1 VFDLWANLP
10 TGILHGNL
18 YSPGHFTECVE
29 FRHDEIQGQHC
40 MVTSTANF
48 TGSEKLSGTELTAKE
63 KGLKLVRGI
72 CVPASCSVE
81 KVIEYSNRKF
91 DELRATEATCR
102 TNDPIPFDAIKITTT

>member
-1 VFDLWANLP
+1 LWANLP

-18 YSPGHFTECVE
+18 YNPGHFTECVE

-48 TGSEKLSGTELTAKE
+48 TDSDKLSGTELTAKE
-63 KGLKLVRGI
+63 KGLNLVRGI

-91 DELRATEATCR
+91 EELKATKAICK
-102 TNDPIPFDAIKITTT
+102 TNDPISFKAIDIVAM